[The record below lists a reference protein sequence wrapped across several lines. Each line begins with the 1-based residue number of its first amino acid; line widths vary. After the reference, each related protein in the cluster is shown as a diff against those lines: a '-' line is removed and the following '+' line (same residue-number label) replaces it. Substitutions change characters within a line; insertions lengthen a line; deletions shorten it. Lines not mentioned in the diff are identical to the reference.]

1 MKKVLTI
8 LSLII
13 IVSMMLVACGG
24 STPEPQAPASQEE
37 AAPSAQEEAAP
48 AAEEEVPLAEDAP
61 LFVVINKSAD
71 QQYFIDLQN
80 SFVDTANGFGAEAK
94 KFDAKLD
101 PNLGV
106 GLVNDAISAG
116 AKGIAITVPDQ
127 TIGPAISQAAKEA
140 GVVLI
145 ATDDGIVDENGDPV
159 PFVGFD
165 GKDMGKKV
173 GEAAAELLTASGWL
187 DDAGKKVGVLSVE
200 VQTLSVCNDRTDNE
214 KAAVLAAGVPED
226 QIYPVPYT
234 GEALS
239 AQDAAGPIITANP
252 DVTNWVV
259 FGCNDEGVLGT
270 LNALATAGVNSD
282 DVIGVGLGAYEACKF
297 WAADQ
302 PSGFKAGLFI
312 SGLDVGNT
320 AANVLYEAVVNG
332 VEPPENSYA
341 PTTIVDA
348 DNFTAVMDT
357 VSLANC
363 GAEPAAAPAAAMDEA
378 PLFVVINKSADQQ
391 YFIDLQNSFVDTAN
405 GFGAEAKKFDAKLD
419 PNLGVGLVNDAISA
433 GAKGIAI
440 TVPDQTIGPA
450 ISQAA
455 KEAGVVLIATDD
467 GIVDENG
474 DPVPFVGFDGKDM
487 GKKVGEAAAELLT
500 ASGWLDDAGKKVGVL
515 SVEVQT
521 LSVCNDR
528 TDNEKAAVLAAGV
541 PEDQIYPVPYTGE
554 ALSAQDA
561 AGPIITANPDVT
573 NWVVFG
579 CNDEGV
585 LGTLNALAT
594 AGVNSD
600 DVIGVGLGA
609 YEACK
614 FWAADQPSGFKAG
627 LFISGLDVGNT
638 AANVLYEAVVNG
650 VEPPENSYAPTTIVD
665 PSNYES
671 VMDAISL
678 ANCSQ

>member
-1 MKKVLTI
+1 MKRFMYI
-8 LSLII
+8 LSLLII
-13 IVSMMLVACGG
+13 GSMILVACGSG
-24 STPEPQAPASQEE
+24 EEPVLEPTEPA
-37 AAPSAQEEAAP
+37 AQEEAP
-48 AAEEEVPLAEDAP
+48 AAEEEAPAEEEVMADEE
-61 LFVVINKSAD
+61 LTFVAINKSAD

-80 SFVDTANGFGAEAK
+80 SFVETAEGLGAQAL

-101 PNLGV
+101 PSLGV
-106 GLVNDAISAG
+106 SLVNDAISAG

-127 TIGPAISQAAKEA
+127 TIGPAIAQAARDA

-173 GEAAAELLTASGWL
+173 GEAAAALLTESGWL
-187 DDAGKKVGVLSVE
+187 DDAAKKVGVLSVE

-214 KAAVLAAGVPED
+214 KAAVIAAGVPED
-226 QIYPVPYT
+226 QVYPVPYT

-252 DVTNWVV
+252 DVTNWIV

-270 LNALATAGVNSD
+270 LNALATAGYSPD
-282 DVIGVGLGAYEACKF
+282 DIIGVGLGAYEACKF
-297 WAADQ
+297 WAAEQ

-332 VEPPENSYA
+332 VEPPPNSFA
-341 PTTIVDA
+341 PTSIVDSS
-348 DNFTAVMDT
+348 NYESVMDAI
-357 VSLANC
+357 SLANC
-363 GAEPAAAPAAAMDEA
+363 GTEPAEVPAAEA
-378 PLFVVINKSADQQ
+378 PDELLFVAINKSADQQ
-391 YFIDLQNSFVDTAN
+391 YFIDLQNSFVETAE
-405 GFGAEAKKFDAKLD
+405 GLGAQALKFDAKLD
-419 PNLGVGLVNDAISA
+419 PSLGVSLVNDAISA

-450 ISQAA
+450 IAQAA
-455 KEAGVVLIATDD
+455 RDAGVVLIATDD

-487 GKKVGEAAAELLT
+487 GKKVGEAAAALLT
-500 ASGWLDDAGKKVGVL
+500 ESGWLDDAAKKVGVL

-528 TDNEKAAVLAAGV
+528 TDNEKAAVIAAGV
-541 PEDQIYPVPYTGE
+541 PEDQVYPVPYTGE

-573 NWVVFG
+573 SWIVFG
-579 CNDEGV
+579 CNDEGA

-594 AGVNSD
+594 AGYSPD
-600 DVIGVGLGA
+600 DIIGVGLGA

-614 FWAADQPSGFKAG
+614 FWAAEQPSGFKAG

-638 AANVLYEAVVNG
+638 AANVLYDAVVNG
-650 VEPPENSYAPTTIVD
+650 VEPQANSFAPTTIVD
-665 PSNYES
+665 ADNYTD
-671 VMDAISL
+671 VMDEISL